1 MKHWLAAFVCSVL
14 LSGCASF
21 EEEHYFMTRDSET
34 GEPVN
39 FFRLSVSG
47 GSELSSS
54 RYVSGYYDEAAVDLF
69 FNEIRKSDTVAAN
82 GGEPFRDTTLFRR
95 DMSQTDTPADDTGE
109 APAETG
115 ATAET
120 AKGDDKDEGKAP
132 KASKSELV
140 PLGADEAGGAF
151 MMILSS
157 DADSV
162 VNAIGS
168 FAESSVVAESIAALL
183 NRDAV
188 IKRRLSDARM
198 AVAVQQTNAALN
210 IIDSHVA
217 QGKAATTGAE
227 GERAAVYIL
236 GVLARELGGNPS
248 FTTIEGARSWFD
260 GRRAASEGA
269 GS

>member
-1 MKHWLAAFVCSVL
+1 
-14 LSGCASF
+14 
-21 EEEHYFMTRDSET
+21 MTRDSET
-34 GEPVN
+34 GEPIN
-39 FFRLSVSG
+39 FFRLTVSG
-47 GSELSSS
+47 GSELSAS

-69 FNEIRKSDTVAAN
+69 FNEIRKSDTTDAN

-95 DMSQTDTPADDTGE
+95 NMTQAGNTETVTTTAETSET
-109 APAETG
+109 AETG
-115 ATAET
+115 KGEET
-120 AKGDDKDEGKAP
+120 QDGKAP
-132 KASKSELV
+132 NSPKMSKSELV

-183 NRDAV
+183 NREAV
-188 IKRRLSDARM
+188 IERRRSDARL
-198 AVAVQQTNAALN
+198 AVAVQRTNAALQ

-217 QGKAATTGAE
+217 DGKKAETSAE

-260 GRRAASEGA
+260 GRRAANQGG